1 MRMKYDATL
10 KFFTDIMKSMQLEV
24 RILKKP
30 YGEVEEMA
38 GGIRKI
44 TFQLIDYEKYAYRFF
59 ASCKS
64 NTIYK
69 VFDEF
74 LFNFIIMLLPDT
86 EVPSYLVIGPYTMNP
101 WTEDVI
107 LNKAQ
112 EFHVPSSL
120 YPAFKD
126 CYESVPIVVDSSTL
140 FMLVNVFAENIWGSR
155 DAFTMQ
161 ELIGGAE
168 ILPDAGKREKVFI
181 APDELQM
188 KMKNLEEKYLSENE
202 MLQAVAKGQLHK
214 IEMYLGRINLQRVE
228 QRVAD
233 RTRNAKNYAIITN
246 TLLRKTVENCAV
258 HPFHIDKV
266 SSEFAKKIELQT
278 SEKGV
283 TLLMKEMVRKYTLL
297 VKNHSLRG
305 YSPVIRRVMIN
316 IDSDLAADLSL
327 SRQAQLLEVNPS
339 YLSTLFKKETG
350 LTLTEYVTRKRI
362 DQAIF
367 LLNSTNMQI
376 QTVAAYCGIPD
387 LCYFTKTFK
396 KLVGMTPTEY
406 RGYVMR

>member
-1 MRMKYDATL
+1 M
-10 KFFTDIMKSMQLEV
+10 
-24 RILKKP
+24 
-30 YGEVEEMA
+30 
-38 GGIRKI
+38 
-44 TFQLIDYEKYAYRFF
+44 
-59 ASCKS
+59 
-64 NTIYK
+64 
-69 VFDEF
+69 
-74 LFNFIIMLLPDT
+74 
-86 EVPSYLVIGPYTMNP
+86 
-101 WTEDVI
+101 
-107 LNKAQ
+107 
-112 EFHVPSSL
+112 
-120 YPAFKD
+120 
-126 CYESVPIVVDSSTL
+126 
-140 FMLVNVFAENIWGSR
+140 
-155 DAFTMQ
+155 
-161 ELIGGAE
+161 
-168 ILPDAGKREKVFI
+168 
-181 APDELQM
+181 
-188 KMKNLEEKYLSENE
+188 
-202 MLQAVAKGQLHK
+202 
-214 IEMYLGRINLQRVE
+214 
-228 QRVAD
+228 
-233 RTRNAKNYAIITN
+233 
-246 TLLRKTVENCAV
+246 ENCAV

-266 SSEFAKKIELQT
+266 SAEFAKKIELQT